1 VDAEPVLSRQ
11 DAKAITRRRLIDGA
25 LVLARTEGLTALT
38 TGRIAAQAGLAQS
51 SFYVHFADR
60 ASCLREMG
68 DLVGHQIL
76 DSIRIAQKS
85 LFSNLAKGDLQG
97 ANRAFHSAVFNALL
111 NDPELIEVF
120 LKLRRET
127 SSPAGEGLHL
137 LERSARDRVTDDMK
151 SVGLD
156 RAFGDDLGVFL
167 DAVFGLIFG
176 LTEGLLDGRNQNR
189 EAAIDMVA
197 RMTYPVLAEAVF
209 RLGAPRA

>member
-1 VDAEPVLSRQ
+1 MVSRQ

-68 DLVGHQIL
+68 DVVGHQIL
-76 DSIRIAQKS
+76 DSIRAAQKA
-85 LFSNLAKGDLQG
+85 LFAQLATSDLRA
-97 ANRAFHSAVFNALL
+97 ANRAFHQAVFDALL
-111 NDPELIEVF
+111 LDPELIEVF

-127 SSPAGEGLHL
+127 TSPAGEGLHL
-137 LERSARDRVTDDMK
+137 LERSARDRVIDDMRA
-151 SVGLD
+151 VGLD
-156 RAFGDDLGVFL
+156 RAFGDELGVFL
-167 DAVFGLIFG
+167 DAVFGVVFG
-176 LTEGLLDGRNQNR
+176 LTEGLLDGRTPSR
-189 EAAIDMVA
+189 EAAVDMVA

-209 RLGAPRA
+209 RLNAPKA